1 MSTVFVQPQDLV
13 KIRELRLRQEIA
25 QTQAQSH
32 GYAMQAELGRLYLRL
47 GLAEDDSIN
56 IDTGVVT
63 IAHHKPQSDPD
74 LPGNV
79 PILDRDPQVVYGKPT
94 SAGYAGKVL
103 LDGVEQAKPG
113 EAQTTGDPTFAA

>member
-1 MSTVFVQPQDLV
+1 MSTTFVQPVDLM

-47 GLAEDDSIN
+47 GLASDDSIN

-63 IAHHKPQSDPD
+63 IAHPKPQSDEDAHMDADVGP
-74 LPGNV
+74 V
-79 PILDRDPQVVYGKPT
+79 PIDPG
-94 SAGYAGKVL
+94 
-103 LDGVEQAKPG
+103 
-113 EAQTTGDPTFAA
+113 AAASS

>member
-1 MSTVFVQPQDLV
+1 MSTVFVQPQDLM

-47 GLAEDDSIN
+47 GLAADDSIN

-63 IAHHKPQSDPD
+63 VAHPKPESDPD
-74 LPGNV
+74 LPGAPSRV
-79 PILDRDPQVVYGKPT
+79 ELPAHLHPIGRIVGA
-94 SAGYAGKVL
+94 S
-103 LDGVEQAKPG
+103 
-113 EAQTTGDPTFAA
+113 

>member
-1 MSTVFVQPQDLV
+1 MSTKFVEPKDLM

-32 GYAMQAELGRLYLRL
+32 GFAMQAELGRLYLRL
-47 GLAEDDSIN
+47 GLSADDSIN

-63 IAHHKPQSDPD
+63 LAIPSPA
-74 LPGNV
+74 

-94 SAGYAGKVL
+94 NGGHARTEPLSDHGRSELTEAKV
-103 LDGVEQAKPG
+103 
-113 EAQTTGDPTFAA
+113 